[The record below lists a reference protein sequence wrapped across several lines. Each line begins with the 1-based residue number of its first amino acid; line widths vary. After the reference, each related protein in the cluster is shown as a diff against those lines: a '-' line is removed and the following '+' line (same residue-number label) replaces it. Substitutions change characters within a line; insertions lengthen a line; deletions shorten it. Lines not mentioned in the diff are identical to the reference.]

1 MQAGACL
8 AAVVISEDDTSSDQ
22 PQQDA
27 EVQHIGGG
35 VYTVSATLERGGHY
49 HIAVKLEVPQDSP
62 TAGSTSV
69 APLQFEVVCM
79 PAAAAAQCCRVQ
91 LPDEHWVAGRAA
103 EVVVHQ
109 FDRQDPYSGVAESD
123 LFVYDHRHVQH
134 DKISHRLQHQSVG
147 PHLVIGACSCC
158 MGYV

>member
-8 AAVVISEDDTSSDQ
+8 AAVVISEDDTSRDQ

-49 HIAVKLEVPQDSP
+49 HIAVQLEVCQDSP
-62 TAGSTSV
+62 IADAGSTSV
-69 APLQFEVVCM
+69 APLQREVVCM

-103 EVVVHQ
+103 DVVVHQ
-109 FDRQDPYSGVAESD
+109 FDRQDPSSGATKSHLFAE
-123 LFVYDHRHVQH
+123 
-134 DKISHRLQHQSVG
+134 
-147 PHLVIGACSCC
+147 
-158 MGYV
+158 